1 MSDPAASSAH
11 PAAQALFDLGLQQED
26 GAPLPPAAGPQK
38 IARVQI
44 ETAAALELDYAVP
57 EKLVKQVS
65 IGTRVMVPLQ
75 HQRVAAVVIELLDST
90 RFNAR
95 LKEIASLVGSRPM
108 FTTGLL
114 KLAHWISGYYVVPV
128 NRVLRTMLPQAVREK
143 PETFLTD
150 SHLKLAKEPPP
161 EVFEKL
167 HNTAPMQ
174 ARILEKLRVNG
185 GEATLSELR
194 RELPRATT
202 IIKPLLKA
210 GWIVRSEI
218 RVERDPFQTEEFL
231 PSQALTLT
239 EEQKTAYE
247 AVLRAVHGQ
256 PPPTVPAPAVT
267 ASPPAETAA
276 AEGAALAT
284 AATAFSTLL
293 LHGVTGSGKT
303 EVYLQAIAEVLK
315 LGKTALVLVPEISLT
330 PQTIERFKARF
341 SEQKDA
347 IAVLHSHL
355 SDGERHDEW
364 FKIHEGRAQIVI
376 GARSAIFA
384 PLENLGLIIV
394 DEEHEPSYKQEDAPR
409 YHARDVAVVR
419 GRIEQCP
426 VLLGSATP
434 SLESFQNAS
443 TGKYQLLNMT
453 KRTDGKSMPLI
464 RIVDMRLERRKGTE
478 VSFENTGILSQK
490 LRTAVLD
497 RLNKREQTILF
508 LNRRGFNTSLGC
520 VSCGEV
526 VQCQECA
533 IPMTLHKKDN
543 RLVCHICG
551 ARRMPPAKCPS
562 CKQPGLKYSGFG
574 TERVEQA
581 VKEVFPTARIARVDT
596 DTMQRKNQLRDT
608 LKDFRAQKLDILI
621 GTQMIAKGLDFP
633 NVTLVGVLN
642 ADTALNLPDFR
653 AAERTFQLLVQV
665 AGRAGRG
672 EVKGEVFVQT
682 HAPHSPAIQ
691 FSRHNDFDGYALQ
704 ELEHRLAFKYP
715 PFAHVVLLS
724 ARGKHE
730 AQAEF
735 TLQTL
740 HKRLETGLPEGTIM
754 GEPAPAPLSKAHG
767 QHRFQL
773 LLRSEK
779 IRVLCAHIRKVV
791 EGLSVPPEIYVS
803 WDVDPM
809 NVG

>member
-1 MSDPAASSAH
+1 MPDRPANSPR
-11 PAAQALFDLGLQQED
+11 PAAQSLFDLGLPHAVD
-26 GAPLPPAAGPQK
+26 GEPESTSLETRQRV
-38 IARVQI
+38 ARVQI
-44 ETAAALELDYAVP
+44 ETAAALELDYGIP
-57 EKLVKQVS
+57 EKLDSQIG

-75 HQRVAAVVIELLDST
+75 NQRVAAVVIEILEFSDHRSK
-90 RFNAR
+90 
-95 LKEIASLVGSRPM
+95 LKEIASRVGSRPM
-108 FTTGLL
+108 FTPGLL
-114 KLAHWISGYYVVPV
+114 KLAQWIADYYVVPV

-174 ARILEKLRVNG
+174 ARILEKLRSNG

-202 IIKPLLKA
+202 IIKPLIKA
-210 GWIVRSEI
+210 GWITRSEI

-231 PSQALTLT
+231 PSQSLTFT
-239 EEQKTAYE
+239 EEQKVAYE
-247 AVLRAVHGQ
+247 AVMKAIHATSTTKL
-256 PPPTVPAPAVT
+256 TNTSPARPVT
-267 ASPPAETAA
+267 
-276 AEGAALAT
+276 
-284 AATAFSTLL
+284 TLL

-303 EVYLQAIAEVLK
+303 EVYLQAISQVLDM
-315 LGKTALVLVPEISLT
+315 GKTALVLVPEISLT

-364 FKIHEGRAQIVI
+364 FKVHEGRAKIVI

-419 GRIEQCP
+419 GRIENCA

-443 TGKYQLLNMT
+443 TGKYELLNMT

-478 VSFENTGILSQK
+478 VSFVNTGILSQK
-490 LRTAVLD
+490 LRNAITD
-497 RLNKREQTILF
+497 RLTKKEQTILF
-508 LNRRGFNTSLGC
+508 LNRRGFNTSLSC
-520 VSCGEV
+520 VACGEV

-551 ARRMPPAKCPS
+551 ARRVPPSKCPS
-562 CKQPGLKYSGFG
+562 CKEPGLKYSGFG

-581 VKEVFPTARIARVDT
+581 IREVFPQARMARVDT

-608 LKDFRAQKLDILI
+608 LKDFRSQKLDILI

-691 FSRHNDFDGYALQ
+691 FSRHNDFEGYAAQ
-704 ELEHRLAFKYP
+704 ELEHRIAFKYP
-715 PFAHVVLLS
+715 PYSHVVLIS

-740 HKRLETGLPEGTIM
+740 HKRLEQGLPEGTIM
-754 GEPAPAPLSKAHG
+754 GEPTPAALAKAHG

-779 IRVLCAHIRKVV
+779 IRVLCAHIQRIIL
-791 EGLSVPPEIYVS
+791 GLSVPPEIYVS

>member
-1 MSDPAASSAH
+1 MSDRPANSTP
-11 PAAQALFDLGLQQED
+11 PAAQSLFDLGMPSAE
-26 GAPLPPAAGPQK
+26 GEHSPALAEGQR

-44 ETAAALELDYAVP
+44 ETAAALELDYVIP
-57 EKLVKQVS
+57 EKLERHIG

-75 HQRVAAVVIELLDST
+75 NQRVAAVVIELLESSSY
-90 RFNAR
+90 NAR
-95 LKEIASLVGSRPM
+95 LKEIASLVGTRPM
-108 FTTGLL
+108 FTPGLL
-114 KLAHWISGYYVVPV
+114 KLAHWISDYYVVPV

-161 EVFEKL
+161 DIFEKM
-167 HNTAPMQ
+167 HANAPMQ
-174 ARILEKLRVNG
+174 ARILEKLRSNG

-194 RELPRATT
+194 RELPRATA

-210 GWIVRSEI
+210 GWITRSEV

-231 PSQALTLT
+231 PSQPLTLT
-239 EEQKTAYE
+239 EEQQVAYVAVMKAIHRE
-247 AVLRAVHGQ
+247 AG
-256 PPPTVPAPAVT
+256 
-267 ASPPAETAA
+267 TAA
-276 AEGAALAT
+276 SVGESVEAGKIAAIAGQAERST
-284 AATAFSTLL
+284 SEQRPPSTLL

-303 EVYLQAIAEVLK
+303 EVYLQAIAQVLDM
-315 LGKTALVLVPEISLT
+315 GKTALVLVPEISLT

-341 SEQKDA
+341 SEKSDA

-364 FKIHEGRAQIVI
+364 FKVHEGRAKIVI

-384 PLENLGLIIV
+384 PLENMGLIIV

-419 GRIEQCP
+419 GRIEHCA

-434 SLESFQNAS
+434 SLESFQNA
-443 TGKYQLLNMT
+443 TLGKYELLNMT
-453 KRTDGKSMPLI
+453 RRTDGKSMPLI

-478 VSFENTGILSQK
+478 VSFTNTGILSQR
-490 LRTAVLD
+490 LRMAIQD
-497 RLNKREQTILF
+497 RLTKKEQTILF
-508 LNRRGFNTSLGC
+508 LNRRGFNTSLSC
-520 VSCGEV
+520 VACGET

-551 ARRMPPAKCPS
+551 ARRVPPSKCPS
-562 CKQPGLKYSGFG
+562 CKEPGLKYAGFG

-581 VKEVFPTARIARVDT
+581 VREVFPQARMARVDT

-642 ADTALNLPDFR
+642 ADTALNIPDFR

-665 AGRAGRG
+665 AGRSGRG

-691 FSRHNDFDGYALQ
+691 FSRHTDYDGYALQ

-715 PFAHVVLLS
+715 PYTHVVLVS

-730 AQAEF
+730 TQAEF

-740 HKRLETGLPEGTIM
+740 YKRLEQGLPAGTIM
-754 GEPAPAPLSKAHG
+754 GEPTPASLAKAHG

-779 IRVLCAHIRKVV
+779 IRVLCAHIKRVV
-791 EGLSVPPEIYVS
+791 DGLTVPADIYVS

>member
-1 MSDPAASSAH
+1 MSLDPSH
-11 PAAQALFDLGLQQED
+11 PAAPKQQALFDLGLAQQADFLES
-26 GAPLPPAAGPQK
+26 APPGLRV
-38 IARVQI
+38 ARVQI
-44 ETAAALELDYAVP
+44 ETAAALELDYAIP
-57 EKLVKQVS
+57 ERLDRQIG

-75 HQRVAAVVIELLDST
+75 HQRVAAVVIELLEISPHG
-90 RFNAR
+90 AK
-95 LKEIASLVGSRPM
+95 LKELSSLVGSRPM
-108 FTTGLL
+108 FTPGLI
-114 KLAHWISGYYVVPV
+114 KLAHWIAEYYVVPV

-167 HNTAPMQ
+167 HSTAPMQ
-174 ARILEKLRVNG
+174 ARILEMLRSNG
-185 GEATLSELR
+185 GEATLSQLR
-194 RELPRATT
+194 RDLPRATA

-210 GWIVRSEI
+210 GWITRSEV

-231 PSQALTLT
+231 PSQPLTLT
-239 EEQKTAYE
+239 EEQKVAFDQVIKALQSPKE
-247 AVLRAVHGQ
+247 AR
-256 PPPTVPAPAVT
+256 P
-267 ASPPAETAA
+267 
-276 AEGAALAT
+276 
-284 AATAFSTLL
+284 LL

-315 LGKTALVLVPEISLT
+315 SGKTALVLVPEISLT

-341 SEQKDA
+341 SDKKDT

-364 FKIHEGRAQIVI
+364 FKIHEGRAEIVI

-384 PLENLGLIIV
+384 PLERLGIIIV

-419 GRIEQCP
+419 AKIEGCA

-434 SLESFQNAS
+434 SLESFHNAS
-443 TGKYQLLNMT
+443 TAKYELLNMT
-453 KRTDGKSMPLI
+453 CRTDGKSMPLI
-464 RIVDMRLERRKGTE
+464 RIVDMRLERRRGTE
-478 VSFENTGILSQK
+478 VSVANAGILSQR
-490 LRTAVLD
+490 LRIAIAD
-497 RLNKREQTILF
+497 RLEKREQTILF
-508 LNRRGFNTSLGC
+508 LNRRGFNTSLSC
-520 VSCGEV
+520 VSCGEA

-551 ARRMPPAKCPS
+551 ARRIPPTKCPA
-562 CKQPGLKYSGFG
+562 CKEPGLKYAGFG

-581 VKEVFPTARIARVDT
+581 VREVFPHARMARVDT

-642 ADTALNLPDFR
+642 ADTALNIPDFR

-672 EVKGEVFVQT
+672 EIKGEVFVQT

-691 FSRHNDFDGYALQ
+691 FSRHNDFAGYADQ
-704 ELEHRLAFKYP
+704 ELEHRIAFKYP
-715 PFAHVVLLS
+715 PFSHVVLIS

-740 HKRLETGLPEGTIM
+740 HKRLENGLPPGTLM
-754 GEPAPAPLSKAHG
+754 GEPTPAALAKAHG

-779 IRVLCAHIRKVV
+779 IRVLSAHIQRVV
-791 EGLSVPPEIYVS
+791 QGLTLPPDIIVT

-809 NVG
+809 NLG